1 MHISLDSALG
11 QQRRLNQVGESIT
24 QIAPDPAAAYSLRS
38 LTGGDPKVVRVRR
51 GSDNHEQDFT
61 ASDVSSGALQDFVNA
76 QVVAPLDIQAL
87 SATGRDGDF
96 LIAKAAYSLRSL
108 GTRQATVTSSGD
120 TDGDTSGKFV
130 CQVRKDQTSNSDDTK
145 SFTATEVS
153 DGTLVDFVL
162 GNTKSLLNSR
172 AYFDG
177 SNDNVKLTS
186 EINLT
191 GDFSL
196 EYSFVVTEATQQ
208 IIGKETG
215 GSYIRAQGTNG
226 IHLFRI
232 QTDGSAVNLTL
243 TSTLKYS
250 EANTIKLKRVSG
262 KFGIYNESDVLIS
275 NESTLSDTF
284 TVSSFGRARGSFAK
298 GVIYNI
304 RIDTNND
311 GTINHSYN
319 GYGNTLSDWTD
330 LVGSNNATAVNGSP
344 ALFTGQDQDGL
355 VKTWYDQSVDA
366 GGDAHGNHAT
376 QATAASQPKI
386 VSAGALLTQ
395 GGKANLDFSSSA
407 FLSVSSFTI
416 ANASGHYSAMF
427 VGKRGTDTSGR
438 AFWGVQS
445 QDQWGLTNT
454 TGTNE
459 MAVATVA
466 ATGYDTTSTNLH
478 SQINDGTNTTIFR
491 DGSQVATGTTDS
503 GFTSPST
510 SALRVGSGRF
520 DSRVINGEI
529 QELIIYNSDQ
539 TDNRTAIEANMGEVY
554 SIDLPSGVDPGFD
567 QVDGFVETWYD
578 QSGNSNDL
586 TQATASKQP
595 TIVTAGALNTRNS
608 EPIIKFIQA
617 NSTHLTGASSIFPTG
632 TDIALTVFNA
642 MHVDSSSGNRIG
654 VFGHNG
660 SGNDP
665 GTSRYLTGN
674 TGNRRT
680 ILKTKDASGTVVLTQ
695 PNTGVPND
703 SDAIVTYFSSISGGT
718 QTHASFNLG
727 AILQTTIT
735 ASCTDQS
742 YESVNTTILGSR
754 TVSDNFTDSEFF
766 EVIVYDS
773 NQLSNRNAIE
783 ANLSSKYGI
792 ALS

>member
-1 MHISLDSALG
+1 
-11 QQRRLNQVGESIT
+11 
-24 QIAPDPAAAYSLRS
+24 
-38 LTGGDPKVVRVRR
+38 
-51 GSDNHEQDFT
+51 
-61 ASDVSSGALQDFVNA
+61 
-76 QVVAPLDIQAL
+76 
-87 SATGRDGDF
+87 
-96 LIAKAAYSLRSL
+96 
-108 GTRQATVTSSGD
+108 
-120 TDGDTSGKFV
+120 
-130 CQVRKDQTSNSDDTK
+130 
-145 SFTATEVS
+145 
-153 DGTLVDFVL
+153 
-162 GNTKSLLNSR
+162 
-172 AYFDG
+172 
-177 SNDNVKLTS
+177 
-186 EINLT
+186 
-191 GDFSL
+191 
-196 EYSFVVTEATQQ
+196 
-208 IIGKETG
+208 
-215 GSYIRAQGTNG
+215 
-226 IHLFRI
+226 
-232 QTDGSAVNLTL
+232 
-243 TSTLKYS
+243 
-250 EANTIKLKRVSG
+250 
-262 KFGIYNESDVLIS
+262 
-275 NESTLSDTF
+275 
-284 TVSSFGRARGSFAK
+284 
-298 GVIYNI
+298 
-304 RIDTNND
+304 
-311 GTINHSYN
+311 
-319 GYGNTLSDWTD
+319 
-330 LVGSNNATAVNGSP
+330 
-344 ALFTGQDQDGL
+344 
-355 VKTWYDQSVDA
+355 
-366 GGDAHGNHAT
+366 
-376 QATAASQPKI
+376 
-386 VSAGALLTQ
+386 
-395 GGKANLDFSSSA
+395 
-407 FLSVSSFTI
+407 
-416 ANASGHYSAMF
+416 
-427 VGKRGTDTSGR
+427 
-438 AFWGVQS
+438 
-445 QDQWGLTNT
+445 
-454 TGTNE
+454 
-459 MAVATVA
+459 
-466 ATGYDTTSTNLH
+466 LH